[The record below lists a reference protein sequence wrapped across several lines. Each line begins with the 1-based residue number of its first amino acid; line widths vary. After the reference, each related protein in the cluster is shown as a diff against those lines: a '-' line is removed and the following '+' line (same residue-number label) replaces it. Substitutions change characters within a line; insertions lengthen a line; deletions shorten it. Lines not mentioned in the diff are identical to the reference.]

1 MAMILAQLGE
11 LLLMLFSDVQDGLFT
26 QTPDWL
32 SRVIT
37 ILITLFAPF
46 VLLLLILLDL
56 LGWIPNPWPWLL

>member
-1 MAMILAQLGE
+1 MILAQLGE
-11 LLLMLFSDVQDGLFT
+11 LLLMLFSDAYDGLFT

-32 SRVIT
+32 SRVFT

-46 VLLLLILLDL
+46 VLLLLIILDL

>member
-1 MAMILAQLGE
+1 MILAQLGE

>member
-1 MAMILAQLGE
+1 MILAQLGE
-11 LLLMLFSDVQDGLFT
+11 LLLMLFSDAQDGLFT

-32 SRVIT
+32 SRVLT